1 MVAERTM
8 SDQDEISRLLAE
20 AAAQTEAEPPRTQSP
35 DTPSA
40 PLHEPVKAAAPA
52 LAPAPAPETSAIRK
66 NPSKLRARNNDLL
79 GFAWLHGSLH
89 AAVFHRQKMTRQW
102 SCPTPVKTVAEF
114 EAVLDDAL
122 VQTEFAGTEMF
133 LLLENE
139 VFQHQADDIPVFAES
154 ALKNYLKSRIHRH
167 EAEQGRVLWVMQ
179 PLITMKQEQSILLHL
194 LPRSFYTELHR
205 VLLKRHLDLTRI
217 IPLVVPLQYELNRI
231 PTGKNT
237 TIVIAAEV
245 GTSTAVVAG
254 RVGGPLL
261 FCRTILADLNKEPG
275 RVGVEVNRSLLYTKQ
290 HFESAAS
297 SIWLMAQKGV
307 SAASELQAKCGPGKK
322 VVALP
327 ATPIDWLQTTVKLSP
342 KQPVNLLSRYLKT
355 KQRNQFIRGG
365 FLIVVW
371 LWLALMISNQFQTS
385 NDWRNERARL
395 LGLREREP
403 ALQADHERLALRNRE
418 TERNL
423 TFADHITIDRLPPV
437 PARLLG
443 FVAGVLPE
451 SARLIE
457 FNVRWDTEANSWIF
471 QFSGSVEADDETA
484 RALVAGLQDALA
496 RSPLRIRFNETARV
510 LTPAPIASPGAS
522 EVQRF
527 NLEGALFEK

>member
-1 MVAERTM
+1 M

-35 DTPSA
+35 DVPTALPPEPAQFATPAS
-40 PLHEPVKAAAPA
+40 
-52 LAPAPAPETSAIRK
+52 APAPVQEPAVIRK
-66 NPSKLRARNNDLL
+66 NPSKLGARNSDLL
-79 GFAWLHGSLH
+79 GFAWLNGSLD
-89 AAVFHRQKMTRQW
+89 AAVFHRQKMTRSW

-122 VQTEFAGTEMF
+122 TQLEFAGSETF

-139 VFQHQADDIPVFAES
+139 VFQHQADDIPIFAEN

-179 PLITMKQEQSILLHL
+179 PLIAMKQEQSILLHL

-231 PTGKNT
+231 PAGKNT
-237 TIVIAAEV
+237 TVVIAAEV

-261 FCRTILADLNKEPG
+261 FSRTILADLNKEPG

-290 HFESAAS
+290 HFESVAA

-371 LWLALMISNQFQTS
+371 LWLALMISNQFQS
-385 NDWRNERARL
+385 SVAWHAERDQLFA
-395 LGLREREP
+395 LREREP
-403 ALQADHERLALRNRE
+403 ALHAERERLALRNRE

-423 TFADHITIDRLPPV
+423 NFADRVTADRLPPV

-443 FVAGVLPE
+443 FVAGLLPE
-451 SARLIE
+451 SARLAE
-457 FNVRWDTEANSWIF
+457 FNVRWDTEASSWIF
-471 QFSGSVEADDETA
+471 QFSGSIEADDETA
-484 RALVAGLQDALA
+484 RTLIASLQDQLA

-510 LTPAPIASPGAS
+510 LMPAPSASPGAP
-522 EVQRF
+522 EIQRF
-527 NLEGALFEK
+527 NLEGTLFEK